1 MGVLVGVAVGA
12 VLGAGLVGVLG
23 AGVVGVLLV
32 GRLMVRVGLL
42 PLWSASGEQ
51 AHAARAIATAG
62 AIRREACTA

>member
-1 MGVLVGVAVGA
+1 
-12 VLGAGLVGVLG
+12 VLGAV
-23 AGVVGVLLV
+23 VVGVLLV

>member
-12 VLGAGLVGVLG
+12 VLGVAVGAV
-23 AGVVGVLLV
+23 VVGVLLV

>member
-1 MGVLVGVAVGA
+1 VGVLVGVAVGA
-12 VLGAGLVGVLG
+12 VLGVAVGAV
-23 AGVVGVLLV
+23 VVGVLLV
-32 GRLMVRVGLL
+32 GRLMVRVGLP

>member
-1 MGVLVGVAVGA
+1 VGVAVGA
-12 VLGAGLVGVLG
+12 VLGVAVGAV
-23 AGVVGVLLV
+23 VVGVLLV